1 MISLDTAKD
10 FDETFWP
17 TMNGMSM
24 TEAESALHCY
34 ERLEIPEGQMAK
46 HLWGSSILW

>member
-1 MISLDTAKD
+1 
-10 FDETFWP
+10 
-17 TMNGMSM
+17 M

-46 HLWGSSILW
+46 HLRGSGIL